1 MKRILLSLS
10 FIICHFSFSAAQT
23 TFSVM
28 TLNVDGLPGKFLFFD
43 INPDGPLS
51 AGSERISQYIAA
63 KDCDI
68 VSMQECF
75 NYRWEIW
82 SRLFAGY
89 EHDEWTGGIDSETH
103 QLDYFHLQNERFPC
117 DGLNSAWKKDVTSTA
132 YERVAH
138 EQNFGKFSHEFDDII
153 TKGFRRHEFTLADG
167 TQIVVYN
174 THFDASSERD
184 ELLGNDVKDRE
195 ARLAQ
200 WQQLREHVMAHLNS
214 RPVILTGDFNSYY
227 NRDDIVA
234 AFLQPIEATGRATVG
249 DVWIEKCRG
258 GVYPQLG
265 DERDADEVLDKILY
279 VNPVGG
285 MAVNPVSVTLDVAGY
300 QYDNQPM
307 GDHYPLIAT
316 FTVDKD
322 KTTGIVETVNGK
334 SSNSKSSNSKWF
346 DLQGRHITPLTPDLS
361 PLKKGLYIQNGHKY
375 IAK

>member
-1 MKRILLSLS
+1 MKRFSISILFLALLL
-10 FIICHFSFSAAQT
+10 CTAKAQT
-23 TFSVM
+23 SFSVM

-184 ELLGNDVKDRE
+184 ELIGNDVKDRE

-200 WQQLREHVMAHLNS
+200 WQQLREHVMAHLDS

-227 NRDDIVA
+227 HRDDIMA
-234 AFLQPIEATGRATVG
+234 AFIQPIEATGRATVG

-285 MAVNPVSVTLDVAGY
+285 MAVKPVSVTLDVAGY

-322 KTTGIVETVNGK
+322 KTTGIENGQWSMVNGQ
-334 SSNSKSSNSKWF
+334 SESWY
-346 DLQGRHITPLTPDLS
+346 DLQGRRVDNPVT
-361 PLKKGLYIQNGHKY
+361 GFYIQNGHKF
-375 IAK
+375 IVK

>member
-10 FIICHFSFSAAQT
+10 FIICHFSFSVAQT

-28 TLNVDGLPGKFLFFD
+28 TLNVDGLPGKFLLFD

-51 AGSERISQYIAA
+51 AGSERISQYIAS

-89 EHDEWTGGIDSETH
+89 EHDEWTGGLDSETH

-117 DGLNSAWKKDVTSTA
+117 DGLNSAWKKEVKSTA

-138 EQNFGKFSHEFDDII
+138 KQNFGKFSHEFDDII

-167 TQIVVYN
+167 TEIVVYN

-195 ARLAQ
+195 ARYAQ
-200 WQQLREHVMAHLNS
+200 WQQLREHVMAHLDS

-227 NRDDIVA
+227 HRDDIVT
-234 AFLQPIEATGRATVG
+234 AFIQPIQATGRATVS

-258 GVYPQLG
+258 GVYPQLD
-265 DERDADEVLDKILY
+265 DEKDADEVLDKILY

-285 MAVNPVSVTLDVAGY
+285 MAVKPVSVTLDVAGY

-322 KTTGIVETVNGK
+322 KTTGIENGQWSIVNGQ
-334 SSNSKSSNSKWF
+334 SESWY
-346 DLQGRHITPLTPDLS
+346 DLQGRQITPINSDLS
-361 PLKKGLYIQNGHKY
+361 PLKKGLYIQNGHKI